1 MLNFTP
7 ATAQATAVLTADACA
22 SQAATRPLADLGAG
36 AFTCDGARAGSR
48 TNEMVAALVLPRI
61 KPVDGTTS
69 PSGAQAGVA
78 CATSISGAVGR
89 VQADARLAHE
99 TSFQA
104 GIAQAGTDNY
114 IQMARMYPVTPGGV
128 GPHPAREPVPV

>member
-1 MLNFTP
+1 
-7 ATAQATAVLTADACA
+7 
-22 SQAATRPLADLGAG
+22 
-36 AFTCDGARAGSR
+36 
-48 TNEMVAALVLPRI
+48 MVAALALPRV
-61 KPVDGTTS
+61 KPVSGATS

-78 CATSISGAVGR
+78 GATSFSGAVGR

-104 GIAQAGTDNY
+104 GIAKADTDNY
-114 IQMARMYPVTPGGV
+114 IQMARMYPVTTGGV